1 MEATLEAPAP
11 VSVSSRARWAG
22 RILTALPVLFMLFD
36 STIKF
41 LRVDPVIEAHQRLGI
56 PERFSPVIGAIELA
70 CLVLYLVPR
79 TATLGAVL
87 LTGFL
92 GGAVA
97 IHLRIEDPLFSHT
110 LFPIYVGAMLWAG
123 LYLRDARARALF
135 GRTS

>member
-11 VSVSSRARWAG
+11 ALVTNRARWAG

-36 STIKF
+36 SAIKF
-41 LRVDPVIEAHQRLGI
+41 SGIDAVAEAHQRLGI
-56 PERFSPVIGAIELA
+56 PERFAGLIGAIELA

-79 TATLGAVL
+79 TALLGAVL

-97 IHLRIEDPLFSHT
+97 IHLRIGDPLFSHT
-110 LFPIYVGAMLWAG
+110 LFPIYVGTLFWAG

-135 GRTS
+135 GRAS